1 MSLRYEIVDVF
12 TGSAYTGN
20 PLAVVFGGEILTGDA
35 MQAIARE
42 FNLSETAFVL
52 PVTDPAASYRVRI
65 FTPGAEL
72 PFAGHPSIGTALT
85 LARHGLLTEG
95 GHLQECGAGLMPIAV
110 EGGLAVLTG
119 GTPSPLVELDPE
131 PYLAAAGLTTD
142 DLAGT
147 PYRTGAGLDHHYLP
161 VSADA
166 VARATS
172 RPRPDVPKVYLF
184 SWDAG
189 AKRAHARLFA
199 PGIGVSEDPATGS
212 AALGL
217 GAYLVGT
224 GALPGEG
231 TSAFTIDQGDRIA
244 RPSVLECAVDA
255 SGGVATKVTVAGGAV
270 LVARGELLALP

>member
-12 TGSAYTGN
+12 TTSAYTGN
-20 PLAVVFGGEILTGDA
+20 PLAVVFGGESLTGEA

-52 PVTDPAASYRVRI
+52 PVTNPAASYRVRI

-85 LARHGLLTEG
+85 LVRHDLISEG
-95 GHLQECGAGLMPIAV
+95 DQVQECGAGLMPISV
-110 EGGLAVLTG
+110 NGGLAVLTG
-119 GTPSPLVELDPE
+119 GTPSPLVELDPD
-131 PYLAAAGLTTD
+131 PYLAAAGLGFD

-161 VSADA
+161 VKADA
-166 VARATS
+166 VARAVS
-172 RPRPDVPKVYLF
+172 SPRPDVPKVYLF
-184 SWDAG
+184 SWNATSR
-189 AKRAHARLFA
+189 RAHSRLFA

-217 GAYLVGT
+217 GSYLVGT

-231 TSAFTIDQGDRIA
+231 ASTFTIDQGDRIA
-244 RPSVLECAVDA
+244 RPSVLECTVEAT
-255 SGGVATKVTVAGGAV
+255 GGAATKVTVAGGAV
-270 LVARGELLALP
+270 LVARGELVALP